1 MADLELPLT
10 GHLEELRARLVRALL
25 ALIVAFAIC
34 YPQAERLFHF
44 LTAPLMAAAA
54 NSEAG
59 AQLIGT
65 GVAEAFF
72 TRLKV
77 SFIAALF
84 FSLPVI
90 LYQIWLFVLPGLRAR
105 EARYGLGFV
114 IVGTFFFMLGA
125 SFCYAVVFDFGFPF
139 FLAEYERIGIAPTIR
154 IAEYLSF
161 TSRMLLAFG
170 ITFELPVAT
179 FFLAR
184 VGAVTHHLMIASA
197 RYAVLVTFIL
207 AAVLTPPDVVSQV
220 LMAGPLMLLYAI
232 SIGVAYVFATPR
244 RSASKDG
251 EADEKDDGK

>member
-10 GHLEELRARLVRALL
+10 GHLQELRARLIRALI
-25 ALIVAFAIC
+25 ALIIAFAIC
-34 YPQAERLFHF
+34 YPQAETLFDF
-44 LTAPLMAAAA
+44 LTAPLIDAA
-54 NSEAG
+54 NNSPEG
-59 AQLIGT
+59 ARLIGT

-84 FSLPVI
+84 LALPVI
-90 LYQIWLFVLPGLRAR
+90 LYEIWIFILPGLRKR

-114 IVGTFFFMLGA
+114 IVGSFFFIAGSA
-125 SFCYAVVFDFGFPF
+125 FCYAIVFDFGFPF
-139 FLAEYERIGIAPTIR
+139 FLTEYQKIGIEPTIR
-154 IAEYLSF
+154 ISEYLSF

-184 VGAVTHHLMIASA
+184 VGLVTHHTLINSA
-197 RYAVLVTFIL
+197 RYAILVTFIL

-220 LMAGPLMLLYAI
+220 LMAGPLMILYGV
-232 SIGVAYVFATPR
+232 SIGVAYVFAVPSTR
-244 RSASKDG
+244 SKDQ
-251 EADEKDDGK
+251 ESKED